1 MQEQMSEM
9 YAKLTTLEGKLKKTQ
24 KTEGMGEMTE
34 YIIFKDIVSTECEN
48 SQFSLVLD
56 H

>member
-9 YAKLTTLEGKLKKTQ
+9 YGKLTTLEGKLKKTQ

-34 YIIFKDIVSTECEN
+34 YNLFEDIISTKCEN
-48 SQFSLVLD
+48 C
-56 H
+56 